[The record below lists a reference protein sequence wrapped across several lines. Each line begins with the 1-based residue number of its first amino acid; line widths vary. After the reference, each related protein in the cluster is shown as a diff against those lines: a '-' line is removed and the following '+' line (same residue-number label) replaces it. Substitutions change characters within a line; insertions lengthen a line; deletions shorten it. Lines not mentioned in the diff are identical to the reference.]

1 MKRFLVT
8 TFACLGL
15 IFSAA
20 ANGNEKSLTVESR
33 ANNLSDQMIREL
45 RLNNYQSNKVREIN
59 MDVVAQMMAV
69 ESEYAGNQEL
79 IDQKCKAIC
88 GERDEKLENVLST
101 VQYSN
106 YFGSRKVYTKY
117 DKEFVAKAGQPTN
130 NSVAV
135 NMNEVP
141 QTAGATSSVN

>member
-1 MKRFLVT
+1 MKRLLVT

-69 ESEYAGNQEL
+69 EAEYAGNQEL
-79 IDQKCKAIC
+79 IDQKCKSIC
-88 GERDEKLENVLST
+88 SQRDEKLENVLST

-117 DKEFVAKAGQPTN
+117 DKEFVAKAGQPEN
-130 NSVAV
+130 KSVAI
-135 NMNEVP
+135 NINEVP